1 MFAAQETVGIF
12 PSLVYRA
19 QALPAEPAAL
29 QAVIAATQPLVPAQV
44 PQGPRRRS
52 PPALQAEPAF
62 QELTA
67 AIAAMAAEALL
78 LAAFRQPDC
87 VVSALWGEAAP
98 CDWAEPVTQAPN
110 AHLTFVLPL
119 AVPPGF
125 GVQVKDPRPQAQVI
139 VPMVSEPNELNAR
152 QVTIPLSP
160 GQILLLP
167 GWMLHAVQGG
177 GGQGGGGQGDMLYLR
192 GQTLFRKMAEEV
204 SPPMWTGMTA
214 NRS

>member
-1 MFAAQETVGIF
+1 MFIAQETVGIF
-12 PSLVYRA
+12 PSIIYRA

-29 QAVIAATQPLVPAQV
+29 QPLVAATGQTIPAQV

-52 PPALQAEPAF
+52 PPALQVEPAF
-62 QELTA
+62 QEVIA
-67 AIAAMAAEALL
+67 QVAAMAAESLKM
-78 LAAFRQPDC
+78 AAFRQPDC

-98 CDWAEPVTQAPN
+98 AAWSEAVTQAPN
-110 AHLTFVLPL
+110 AHLTFILPL

-125 GVQVKDPRPQAQVI
+125 GVLVKDPRPQAQVI

-152 QVTIPLSP
+152 QVTIPLAA

-167 GWMLHAVQGG
+167 GWMPHAIQGG
-177 GGQGGGGQGDMLYLR
+177 GGQGECLVLR
-192 GQTLFRKMAEEV
+192 GQTLFRNMAEEV

-214 NRS
+214 NRA